1 MIYGI
6 GTDIV
11 CIARIASAL
20 QRHGTRFA
28 ERILAASE
36 LQGYSEAVRPE
47 HFLAKRFAAK
57 EAAAKAFGT
66 GFSDGL
72 CMRDIAVTHD
82 SRGRPLLSFSGRAK
96 ALCEELGIG
105 EHFLSVSDERDNAI
119 AYVILMRK
127 VTGDR

>member
-11 CIARIASAL
+11 SIARIAGAL

-28 ERILAASE
+28 ERVLAASE
-36 LQGYSEAVRPE
+36 QQAFSEAARPE

-72 CMRDIAVTHD
+72 RMRDIAVTHD
-82 SRGRPLLSFSGRAK
+82 SRGRPLLSFAGRATS
-96 ALCEELGIG
+96 LCDELGIG
-105 EHFLSVSDERDNAI
+105 EHHLSISDEKDHAI

-127 VTGDR
+127 PADV

>member
-1 MIYGI
+1 MIVGI

-11 CIARIASAL
+11 SVARIERAL
-20 QRHGTRFA
+20 ARHGERFA
-28 ERILAASE
+28 ERILAPGEREAYRCAASP
-36 LQGYSEAVRPE
+36 V

-72 CMRDIAVTHD
+72 SLHDIAVSND
-82 SRGRPLLSFSGRAK
+82 SRGRPELVLTGRAA

-105 EHFLSVSDERDNAI
+105 EHHVSLADEREHAI
-119 AYVILMRK
+119 AF
-127 VTGDR
+127 VTFLNRH